1 MNLVDSSVWLE
12 YFGNGPN
19 AAFFAPA
26 VENSREL
33 IVPTI
38 LILEVYKKVLQQ
50 RHARS
55 ALEAVA
61 ILQQGRVVDLDS
73 TLAIAAARISH
84 SEKLPL
90 ADSVILATARA
101 ENATIWTQDADFE
114 KRGNVKF
121 RAKKS

>member
-1 MNLVDSSVWLE
+1 MNLVDSSAWLE
-12 YFGNGPN
+12 YFANGPN

-26 VENSREL
+26 VENSRAL

-38 LILEVYKKVLQQ
+38 VILEVYKRVLQQ
-50 RHARS
+50 RSARS

-61 ILQQGRVVDLDS
+61 VLQQGRVVDLNVA
-73 TLAIAAARISH
+73 LAIAAARISQ

-101 ENATIWTQDADFE
+101 EDAIVWTQDADFRDL
-114 KRGNVKF
+114 KNVRF